1 MSIEG
6 HSIHGLFVL
15 NQSDGTS
22 VLCWKEGGAWSERV
36 SSVVRVDV
44 RCGAIV

>member
-15 NQSDGTS
+15 NRSDGTS
-22 VLCWKEGGAWSERV
+22 VLCWEESDGWEESIE
-36 SSVVRVDV
+36 SVVWLDV
-44 RCGAIV
+44 GCDGMA